1 MDHIYTCT
9 GHPLES
15 DIEAAVEWMLTDDFT
30 SCYKKIMALK
40 TDKGLAL
47 QDILEDIHTYSYTID
62 FPPKCRIF
70 LFEQL
75 AAIESRLT
83 AGVDEKLQLSA
94 MIGAFKRTSDLAD
107 DSKESKTTS

>member
-1 MDHIYTCT
+1 MDNIYTCT

-15 DIEAAVEWMLTDDFT
+15 DIEGMIQWMLEEDFT
-30 SCYKKIMALK
+30 TAYTKMMTLK

-47 QDILEDIHTYSYTID
+47 QDIIEDIHTYVYQID

-70 LFEQL
+70 LLEQL

-83 AGVDEKLQLSA
+83 NGVDEKMQMSA
-94 MIGAFKRTSDLAD
+94 LIGAFKRTTALAEAD
-107 DSKESKTTS
+107 APKSA